1 MVGFQAEVNKW
12 RQLQAS
18 KLDLISESVPN
29 INAATGEST
38 IDKSKLTHWATAGF
52 FGRLNYD
59 YKERY
64 LLEVNL
70 RYDGTSRFA
79 KDKRWN
85 LFPSFSA
92 GWNVAREAFM
102 ESTGNIINTLKIRG
116 SWGELGNQNTENL
129 YPYIQLMKFVA
140 QDPNSHW
147 LISNSRP
154 NTANAP
160 DLISALLGWETMRS
174 WNIGFD
180 LGMLNNRLTV
190 SFDWFNRKTIN
201 MVGPAPELPV
211 TLGANV
217 PKMNNAD
224 MQSTGFEL
232 DLGWRDRIKDFDYG
246 VHLLLSDDRQKIL
259 KYPNTTGKIATWY
272 VSKYNGDIWGF
283 ETIGITKSQEE
294 MDAHLASLPKGG
306 QDALGTNWGAGDIM
320 YRDLNGDGK
329 ISDGATLNDPGDKK
343 VIGNTS
349 PRFRFGLDLNASW
362 KGFDVRLFFQGVAK
376 RDAWLN
382 DNMFWHTYSERS
394 KIPDSLNSSRDHTF
408 SSLLCTFYR
417 DRQNT
422 DVRIQLFLPFL
433 KLRHMIYRYTINKS
447 SCQLFFYIKSGN
459 HIHSVLRQTRILK
472 QCSTQT
478 ADSEN
483 DSLMNICESE
493 KIFQHRN

>member
-1 MVGFQAEVNKW
+1 M
-12 RQLQAS
+12 
-18 KLDLISESVPN
+18 
-29 INAATGEST
+29 
-38 IDKSKLTHWATAGF
+38 
-52 FGRLNYD
+52 
-59 YKERY
+59 
-64 LLEVNL
+64 
-70 RYDGTSRFA
+70 
-79 KDKRWN
+79 
-85 LFPSFSA
+85 FPSFSA

-102 ESTGNIINTLKIRG
+102 EPTSHIINTLKIRG

-140 QDPNSHW
+140 QDPDSHW
-147 LISNSRP
+147 LINNSRP

-259 KYPNTTGKIATWY
+259 RYPNTTGKINTWY
-272 VSKYNGDIWGF
+272 VGKYNGDIWGF
-283 ETIGITKSQEE
+283 ETIGIAKSQEE
-294 MDAHLASLPKGG
+294 MDAHLASLPNGG
-306 QDALGTNWGAGDIM
+306 QDALGVKWGAGDIM

-362 KGFDVRLFFQGVAK
+362 KGIDVRLFFQGVAK

-382 DNMFWHTYSERS
+382 DNMFWGATGGIWQSACFTSHLDFFREEGDDFWSANKDAYFPVSWLITSP
-394 KIPDSLNSSRDHTF
+394 KIKRRKP
-408 SSLLCTFYR
+408 
-417 DRQNT
+417 
-422 DVRIQLFLPFL
+422 
-433 KLRHMIYRYTINKS
+433 
-447 SCQLFFYIKSGN
+447 
-459 HIHSVLRQTRILK
+459 
-472 QCSTQT
+472 
-478 ADSEN
+478 A
-483 DSLMNICESE
+483 
-493 KIFQHRN
+493 IFRMPPMYG

>member
-259 KYPNTTGKIATWY
+259 KYPNTTGKITTWY
-272 VSKYNGDIWGF
+272 VGKYNGDIWGF

-329 ISDGATLNDPGDKK
+329 ISNGATLNDPGDKK

-382 DNMFWHTYSERS
+382 DNMFWGATGVSGSRLALLLILISSARKVMISGALTRMPISRVYWLTILL
-394 KIPDSLNSSRDHTF
+394 KIKRRKPAIFRM
-408 SSLLCTFYR
+408 
-417 DRQNT
+417 
-422 DVRIQLFLPFL
+422 LP
-433 KLRHMIYRYTINKS
+433 IY
-447 SCQLFFYIKSGN
+447 G
-459 HIHSVLRQTRILK
+459 
-472 QCSTQT
+472 
-478 ADSEN
+478 
-483 DSLMNICESE
+483 
-493 KIFQHRN
+493 